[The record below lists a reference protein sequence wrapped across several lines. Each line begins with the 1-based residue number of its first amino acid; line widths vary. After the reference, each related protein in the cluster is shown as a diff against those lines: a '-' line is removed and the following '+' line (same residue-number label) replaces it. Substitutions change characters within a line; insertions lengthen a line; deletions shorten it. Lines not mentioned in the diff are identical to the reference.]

1 MTNHFLCDWL
11 FARLLFI
18 DLHNLRG
25 PHLWPNLS
33 FTKKLTERTPS
44 FETFLLQENRI
55 TIGSDDD
62 NHLILESPDVDLMHA
77 SLELR
82 ENLHWFLQDLGGA
95 SGTGVNGY
103 LIEGPYMLHHND
115 VIELGVIKLRF
126 QTDDE
131 RGITEEF
138 PMQDEADV
146 AEVDS
151 GPNVKAAQPD
161 IDGEM
166 SGRVWFTGVGD
177 YNFCGDMF
185 DFDAVYS
192 GALIGRNGYD
202 GFTAGRLTPM

>member
-1 MTNHFLCDWL
+1 MAKLIIYEE
-11 FARLLFI
+11 I
-18 DLHNLRG
+18 DG
-25 PHLWPNLS
+25 
-33 FTKKLTERTPS
+33 TDTV

-166 SGRVWFTGVGD
+166 SGRVWFTGLAIITSVVI
-177 YNFCGDMF
+177 C
-185 DFDAVYS
+185 
-192 GALIGRNGYD
+192 LILML
-202 GFTAGRLTPM
+202 FTAGHLSGVMDIMDLLPGG